1 MANLSN
7 INNKFLV
14 TTGGDVGINTTSP
27 NARLH
32 VNGTTFLEGTFG
44 NPNTDAAYRI
54 KFYDNGGVYND
65 AGIGLDGSGGGSEKM
80 WFNAY
85 SGFYWNQGT
94 QGIKMMLDGT
104 GRLGIGTDS
113 PSTDLHVNSENAEGS
128 LTLSRGG
135 NNMVSGQGI
144 GSIVFPADY
153 NGTPTNYGKIVTYAN
168 ALSALRGSID
178 FKVKSTSGSL
188 LTGLTLYGTS
198 SGVNVGIGTDSP
210 VATLQVGPITATAMS
225 QIVGKA
231 RIVGTNYIPSS
242 TQMGTLDIASTT
254 RTSSAPFNQGFGPS
268 ITFSQNISGYVDGYE
283 VVIGAIKSI
292 VTSGSNTGQE
302 SAMTFLVNGG
312 TSTGVVERMRIAE
325 DGNVGI
331 GTTTPNTKL
340 EIFGNNSARNTL
352 QNILAINGGTSSNN
366 VYSGFGMGLVFN
378 GRDYSNQPRDYAYI
392 YGVQQ
397 ASSTSTPGGDPGFT
411 SQLTFYTNTG
421 GAVNTLPTQKM
432 VINAL
437 GNVGIN
443 VTNPGFQAVDGYGQ
457 IGIEIKG
464 GKENN
469 QAPCIRLHETGS
481 GKGSFELRSTRNV
494 LTSGNYFAI
503 AEGTDTFFAIRGDD
517 DGGGVGTRGNVGIGT
532 ISPGALLDVVAPNS
546 GGAARQDMFRL
557 LQTGQNT
564 LSCYM
569 YGGTTDLVQLHV
581 SGTEQ
586 NLSLTTGGVATATTA
601 TGIHLRSG
609 GDVGIGTLS
618 PSAKLDI
625 NGDVRYRG
633 NTYNQLTYQVTGNY
647 SANTWY
653 TAATSATLTE
663 SGIYI
668 LVVYLNE
675 FSAGGGN
682 YYVHAASTNFYW
694 DTTSTNR
701 VTAFNFPPLLGTG
714 HATGNIPLIR
724 ITQEM
729 GSSGA
734 QSKIQWQNSYT
745 YTNLTANLS
754 GKQFTLYFKKIGG

>member
-1 MANLSN
+1 MRITSGGIIEGVADISSYTNKQTVFAAYADTDLGEYGIALNTSGDALEGSITSNLKYTNGASSLLN
-7 INNKFLV
+7 TARSSAEVKFA
-14 TTGGDVGINTTSP
+14 NTTTAGSKSAIIFTHSTKGTSAQTEVMRI
-27 NARLH
+27 NY
-32 VNGTTFLEGTFG
+32 NG
-44 NPNTDAAYRI
+44 N
-54 KFYDNGGVYND
+54 V
-65 AGIGLDGSGGGSEKM
+65 
-80 WFNAY
+80 
-85 SGFYWNQGT
+85 
-94 QGIKMMLDGT
+94 
-104 GRLGIGTDS
+104 GIGTNS

-198 SGVNVGIGTDSP
+198 SGV
-210 VATLQVGPITATAMS
+210 
-225 QIVGKA
+225 
-231 RIVGTNYIPSS
+231 
-242 TQMGTLDIASTT
+242 
-254 RTSSAPFNQGFGPS
+254 
-268 ITFSQNISGYVDGYE
+268 
-283 VVIGAIKSI
+283 
-292 VTSGSNTGQE
+292 
-302 SAMTFLVNGG
+302 
-312 TSTGVVERMRIAE
+312 
-325 DGNVGI
+325 NVGI

-675 FSAGGGN
+675 FSAGGGS

-745 YTNLTANLS
+745 YTNLTANLA

>member
-1 MANLSN
+1 
-7 INNKFLV
+7 
-14 TTGGDVGINTTSP
+14 
-27 NARLH
+27 
-32 VNGTTFLEGTFG
+32 
-44 NPNTDAAYRI
+44 
-54 KFYDNGGVYND
+54 
-65 AGIGLDGSGGGSEKM
+65 
-80 WFNAY
+80 
-85 SGFYWNQGT
+85 
-94 QGIKMMLDGT
+94 
-104 GRLGIGTDS
+104 
-113 PSTDLHVNSENAEGS
+113 
-128 LTLSRGG
+128 
-135 NNMVSGQGI
+135 MVSGQGI

-198 SGVNVGIGTDSP
+198 SGV
-210 VATLQVGPITATAMS
+210 
-225 QIVGKA
+225 
-231 RIVGTNYIPSS
+231 
-242 TQMGTLDIASTT
+242 
-254 RTSSAPFNQGFGPS
+254 
-268 ITFSQNISGYVDGYE
+268 
-283 VVIGAIKSI
+283 
-292 VTSGSNTGQE
+292 
-302 SAMTFLVNGG
+302 
-312 TSTGVVERMRIAE
+312 
-325 DGNVGI
+325 NVGI

-546 GGAARQDMFRL
+546 GGAARKDMFRL

-701 VTAFNFPPLLGTG
+701 VTAFNFPALLGTG